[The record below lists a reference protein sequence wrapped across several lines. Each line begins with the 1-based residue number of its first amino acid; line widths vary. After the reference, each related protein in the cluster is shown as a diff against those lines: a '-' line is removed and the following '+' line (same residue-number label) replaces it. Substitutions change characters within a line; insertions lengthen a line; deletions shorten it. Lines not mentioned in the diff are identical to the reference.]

1 MEVEKLMKWLGTE
14 VNDASGEKT
23 TTLLNLFFN
32 LRFKAYLI
40 RKFILDRPTMANAL
54 KNLPYWIEANL
65 TQGDVLKS
73 DEKKNLETLFSNIYE
88 LDDDTL
94 KALNYYYN
102 EKYNWEIFTP
112 KEKRGGRKLSRRRK
126 SNAKSKSK
134 HNKRRRSFKK
144 SSHRRQRH

>member
-1 MEVEKLMKWLGTE
+1 MEVEMLMKWLGTE
-14 VNDASGEKT
+14 VNDASGEK

-40 RKFILDRPTMANAL
+40 RKFILDRPTMATAL
-54 KNLPYWIEANL
+54 KNLPYWIKANL
-65 TQGDVLKS
+65 TQGDMLKS

-112 KEKRGGRKLSRRRK
+112 KEKRGGRKLSHRRK
-126 SNAKSKSK
+126 SNAKSKLK

>member
-1 MEVEKLMKWLGTE
+1 MEVEMLMKWLGTE
-14 VNDASGEKT
+14 VNDASGEK

-54 KNLPYWIEANL
+54 KNLPYWIKANL
-65 TQGDVLKS
+65 TQGDMLKS

-112 KEKRGGRKLSRRRK
+112 KEKRGGRKLSHRRK
-126 SNAKSKSK
+126 SNAKSKLK

>member
-1 MEVEKLMKWLGTE
+1 MK
-14 VNDASGEKT
+14 
-23 TTLLNLFFN
+23 
-32 LRFKAYLI
+32 
-40 RKFILDRPTMANAL
+40 
-54 KNLPYWIEANL
+54 
-65 TQGDVLKS
+65 
-73 DEKKNLETLFSNIYE
+73 KKNLETLFSNIYE